1 MLRTFC
7 KSKIVNAQVTG
18 KDLNYSGSIGIDKV
32 ILGEADM
39 MPGEQV
45 HVLNLNN
52 GQRFMTYVIEEE
64 ENSGKIVLYGP
75 ASRLGET
82 GDGLVILSYCLME
95 TKESHNLN
103 LRVVALEK
111 GNKYKSK

>member
-7 KSKIVNAQVTG
+7 KSKVVNARVTG
-18 KDLNYSGSIGIDKV
+18 KDLDYSGSIGIDKA
-32 ILGEADM
+32 ILSEADM

-52 GQRFMTYVIEEE
+52 GQRFTTYAIEEE

-75 ASRLGET
+75 AARLGET
-82 GDGLVILSYCLME
+82 GDRLVILSYCLME
-95 TKESHNLN
+95 TKESYNLN
-103 LRVVALEK
+103 IRVVALDK
-111 GNKYKSK
+111 DNKRKSK